1 MKKSLGHNA
10 GLELLNMF
18 HFMKR
23 QKFILKF
30 FLKYRRKG
38 GGILKKKSL
47 TRIMLFA
54 AVVILLAFLFQQF
67 AIHFSGDG
75 FDKPEEAL
83 PKDGEYEWIEGPK
96 SEKEQRYF
104 FLSNGN
110 DFGTVVVKKNM
121 KGWTRGELVSGQLPD
136 SLEENK
142 ISSAYSDEK
151 ILFGLINRKGKAE
164 VEVNGKKA
172 DFIELSSLPKDTLE
186 LYGVDGYSI
195 WYVDLENL
203 KETEHFHIKVKDEK
217 GEITSELSI

>member
-1 MKKSLGHNA
+1 
-10 GLELLNMF
+10 
-18 HFMKR
+18 
-23 QKFILKF
+23 
-30 FLKYRRKG
+30 
-38 GGILKKKSL
+38 
-47 TRIMLFA
+47 MLFA